1 MEISN
6 PSPPSRLRWLTLA
19 TLVLAGE
26 AIFFLPFVLPRVFR
40 PTLLEVFGITNLQ
53 LGWAFS
59 AYGLVAMLS
68 YFPGGPLADRYGP
81 RRLMTIALVST
92 AVGGVLLATVP
103 LPGTLM
109 YLYGFWGFTTVFLFW
124 AGLIRATRQWGGANL
139 QGSAFGL
146 LDGGRGLVAAV
157 IGSASVYGYS
167 ALLPDDIDTT
177 TFEQRSAAFTQVIW
191 IFTGVTSLA
200 AAMTWWTLPE
210 VAATHRPIGP
220 SQRTG
225 FQDAGC
231 RDAGFK
237 DTGIQDAKRRT
248 SRWNGLREV
257 ARMPTVWL
265 QAVIILCAYVAYKGL
280 DDVSLYAKEALG
292 FDEVSAAYASTLSMW
307 MRPVAAILAGFVADR
322 LRVTNVTAL
331 SFLVLTI
338 GSLVIA
344 LNLLHPGMLASFFVL
359 ITATSA
365 AVFAL
370 RGLYFAIMR
379 EGKIPLRYTGTAV
392 GIVSAIGYTPDI
404 FMGPLMG
411 VLLDRGSQTSS
422 NPTIGHQL
430 VFAVVAGFSC
440 CGMIA
445 TLCYRYL
452 ANGAKQPSA

>member
-6 PSPPSRLRWLTLA
+6 PSPPSRLRWLTLP

-59 AYGLVAMLS
+59 AYGVVAMLS

-92 AVGGVLLATVP
+92 AFGGVLLATVP
-103 LPGTLM
+103 LPKTLM
-109 YLYGFWGFTTVFLFW
+109 CLYGVWGFTTVFLFW

-157 IGSASVYGYS
+157 VGSVSVYCYS
-167 ALLPDDIDTT
+167 ALLPADIDAT

-210 VAATHRPIGP
+210 VPGP
-220 SQRTG
+220 HHLNGLSQRTG
-225 FQDAGC
+225 FHDADFQD
-231 RDAGFK
+231 
-237 DTGIQDAKRRT
+237 TEIQDADRST
-248 SRWNGLREV
+248 PRWNGLREV

-344 LNLLHPGMLASFFVL
+344 LDLLHPGMLASFFVL

-452 ANGAKQPSA
+452 ASRAKQPSA